1 MYVMNTVDSKML
13 ARTSFSLIFV
23 NSLPREFKVLILKT
37 AILDSILI
45 SNIGLRI
52 QELAKNSEMKN

>member
-1 MYVMNTVDSKML
+1 MYVMNTVDSEML
-13 ARTSFSLIFV
+13 ARTSLSLIFV